1 MQRYFDRLYWA
12 AYPLCPMITP
22 VSQSWSLLYIRSGWE
37 LEFVFL
43 EARDSIE
50 ILWYLI
56 PVRCTIELTEKE
68 QWGSYPLFLK
78 KGMPVHGRGLDIS
91 MPELK

>member
-1 MQRYFDRLYWA
+1 MSVAWSSCRSV
-12 AYPLCPMITP
+12 C
-22 VSQSWSLLYIRSGWE
+22 VSSYLG
-37 LEFVFL
+37 
-43 EARDSIE
+43 ARDSIE

-78 KGMPVHGRGLDIS
+78 KGMPVRGRGLDIS

>member
-1 MQRYFDRLYWA
+1 MYSKISRDGPTNGDLAGLKSF
-12 AYPLCPMITP
+12 
-22 VSQSWSLLYIRSGWE
+22 G
-37 LEFVFL
+37 
-43 EARDSIE
+43 ARDSIE

>member
-1 MQRYFDRLYWA
+1 MKQA
-12 AYPLCPMITP
+12 IP
-22 VSQSWSLLYIRSGWE
+22 SGMAC
-37 LEFVFL
+37 FVVDKSGFVGCKSVG
-43 EARDSIE
+43 ARDSIE

>member
-1 MQRYFDRLYWA
+1 MHPVNISQLKAPRFAWGFLYEMQR
-12 AYPLCPMITP
+12 IP
-22 VSQSWSLLYIRSGWE
+22 VDDLPILRGLKSVG
-37 LEFVFL
+37 
-43 EARDSIE
+43 ARDSIE

>member
-1 MQRYFDRLYWA
+1 MGEMLIRQSLITERLR
-12 AYPLCPMITP
+12 PRNFTDEL
-22 VSQSWSLLYIRSGWE
+22 SGCANMANGGMRPPS
-37 LEFVFL
+37 FAV
-43 EARDSIE
+43 RDSIE

-78 KGMPVHGRGLDIS
+78 KGMPVRGRGLDIS

>member
-1 MQRYFDRLYWA
+1 VAIWRGLKFF
-12 AYPLCPMITP
+12 
-22 VSQSWSLLYIRSGWE
+22 G
-37 LEFVFL
+37 
-43 EARDSIE
+43 ARDSIE

>member
-1 MQRYFDRLYWA
+1 ME
-12 AYPLCPMITP
+12 
-22 VSQSWSLLYIRSGWE
+22 SGAPKIAI
-37 LEFVFL
+37 FFL
-43 EARDSIE
+43 GGDGERQPFEAQDSIE

-78 KGMPVHGRGLDIS
+78 KGMPVRGRGLDIS

>member
-1 MQRYFDRLYWA
+1 MLRGSGERLFYQN
-12 AYPLCPMITP
+12 L
-22 VSQSWSLLYIRSGWE
+22 IRFSSPNTRSNQHQARAI
-37 LEFVFL
+37 FR
-43 EARDSIE
+43 ARDSIE

>member
-1 MQRYFDRLYWA
+1 MCLFYHSPAGRIKVKIRHCGFWWRLL
-12 AYPLCPMITP
+12 PI
-22 VSQSWSLLYIRSGWE
+22 
-37 LEFVFL
+37 

>member
-1 MQRYFDRLYWA
+1 VGA
-12 AYPLCPMITP
+12 AAI
-22 VSQSWSLLYIRSGWE
+22 II
-37 LEFVFL
+37 

>member
-1 MQRYFDRLYWA
+1 LNAESGFVE
-12 AYPLCPMITP
+12 PLIF
-22 VSQSWSLLYIRSGWE
+22 SFG
-37 LEFVFL
+37 
-43 EARDSIE
+43 ARDSIE